1 MLYMKEEETTGVIFA
16 IKHSSVI
23 VLLKNKQI
31 LAHGT
36 NLNSRWS
43 EERMGLTYF
52 FVVCLRSGYFRL
64 KSSIYVRNVIF

>member
-1 MLYMKEEETTGVIFA
+1 MRYMKEEETTGVIFA

-36 NLNSRWS
+36 SLNSRWS
-43 EERMGLTYF
+43 EERMG
-52 FVVCLRSGYFRL
+52 
-64 KSSIYVRNVIF
+64 